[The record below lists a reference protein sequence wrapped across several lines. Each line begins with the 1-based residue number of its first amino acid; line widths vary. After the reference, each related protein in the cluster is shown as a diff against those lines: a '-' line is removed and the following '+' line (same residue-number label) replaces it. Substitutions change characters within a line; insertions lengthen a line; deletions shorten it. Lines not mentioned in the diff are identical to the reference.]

1 MSNDVFLGLAHKI
14 EGDVMQKLRKVTAVV
29 AVTATV
35 AAGFP
40 SSPVFAQAR
49 VIPTRA
55 APTDIEQMAPIAPVD
70 QVALISS
77 TIHRFPNGGEPLKLA
92 ISDLIVNHRDLA
104 ASLVTVLRTDPS
116 LTPAQKQAIV
126 AGVAD
131 ALNRLGIVAADMPV
145 KGMPVKALPAPVV
158 GGFPWW
164 LLFLAAAGGI
174 ACAAACGHHNENPPI
189 FIPSDN

>member
-1 MSNDVFLGLAHKI
+1 
-14 EGDVMQKLRKVTAVV
+14 MQKLRKLTAVV
-29 AVTATV
+29 AATATV
-35 AAGFP
+35 VAGLP

-49 VIPTRA
+49 RVTPAT
-55 APTDIEQMAPIAPVD
+55 IETPAAPVD
-70 QVALISS
+70 QAALISS
-77 TIHRFPNGGEPLKLA
+77 TIRGFPNGGEPLKLA

-116 LTPAQKQAIV
+116 VTPAQKQAII

-145 KGMPVKALPAPVV
+145 KAVPAAPPVV

-164 LLFLAAAGGI
+164 LLFLAAAGGAA
-174 ACAAACGHHNENPPI
+174 ACAAECGRHNENPPI
-189 FIPSDN
+189 FFPSDN

>member
-1 MSNDVFLGLAHKI
+1 
-14 EGDVMQKLRKVTAVV
+14 MQKLRKLTAVV
-29 AVTATV
+29 AATATV
-35 AAGFP
+35 VAGLP

-49 VIPTRA
+49 RVTPAT
-55 APTDIEQMAPIAPVD
+55 IETPAAPVD
-70 QVALISS
+70 QAALISS
-77 TIHRFPNGGEPLKLA
+77 TIRGFPNGGEPLKLA

-164 LLFLAAAGGI
+164 LLFLAAAGGAA
-174 ACAAACGHHNENPPI
+174 ACAAECGRHNENPPI
-189 FIPSDN
+189 IIPSDN

>member
-1 MSNDVFLGLAHKI
+1 MP
-14 EGDVMQKLRKVTAVV
+14 KLRKLTAVV
-29 AVTATV
+29 AVTTTV

-40 SSPVFAQAR
+40 SSPVFAQTG
-49 VIPTRA
+49 VIRTRA
-55 APTDIEQMAPIAPVD
+55 APTEIEQIAPIAPVD

-92 ISDLIVNHRDLA
+92 ISDLIVNHREFA

-116 LTPAQKQAIV
+116 LTPAQKEAIV

-145 KGMPVKALPAPVV
+145 KAIPAPEVR

-164 LLFLAAAGGI
+164 LLFLAAAGG
-174 ACAAACGHHNENPPI
+174 AAGCAAACGHHNENPPI
-189 FIPSDN
+189 FFPSDN

>member
-1 MSNDVFLGLAHKI
+1 MSNDLQCGLAHRK
-14 EGDVMQKLRKVTAVV
+14 EGDVMPKFRKLTAVV
-29 AVTATV
+29 AVTAIV

-40 SSPVFAQAR
+40 SSPVFAQTR
-49 VIPTRA
+49 FIPTRA
-55 APTDIEQMAPIAPVD
+55 TPYEPVAPMAPVD

-77 TIHRFPNGGEPLKLA
+77 TIHGFPSGGEPLKLA
-92 ISDLIVNHRDLA
+92 ISDLIVNHREFA

-116 LTPAQKQAIV
+116 VTPAQKQAIV

-145 KGMPVKALPAPVV
+145 KAIPAAPAPVV

-174 ACAAACGHHNENPPI
+174 ACAAACEHHNENPPI

>member
-1 MSNDVFLGLAHKI
+1 MK
-14 EGDVMQKLRKVTAVV
+14 GDVMPKLRKLTAVV

-40 SSPVFAQAR
+40 SSPVVAQTG
-49 VIPTRA
+49 VIATRA
-55 APTDIEQMAPIAPVD
+55 TPIEVAPMAPVD
-70 QVALISS
+70 QAALISS
-77 TIHRFPNGGEPLKLA
+77 TIHGFPNGGEPLKLA
-92 ISDLIVNHRDLA
+92 ISDLIVNHREFA

-174 ACAAACGHHNENPPI
+174 ACAAACEHHNENPPI
-189 FIPSDN
+189 IFPSAN

>member
-1 MSNDVFLGLAHKI
+1 MK
-14 EGDVMQKLRKVTAVV
+14 GDVMPKLRKLTAVV

-40 SSPVFAQAR
+40 SSPVVAQTG
-49 VIPTRA
+49 VIATRA
-55 APTDIEQMAPIAPVD
+55 TPIEVAPMAPVD
-70 QVALISS
+70 QAALISS
-77 TIHRFPNGGEPLKLA
+77 TIHGFPNGGEPLKIA
-92 ISDLIVNHRDLA
+92 ISDLIVNHREFA

-145 KGMPVKALPAPVV
+145 KAVPAAPVV

-164 LLFLAAAGGI
+164 LLFLAAAGGA
-174 ACAAACGHHNENPPI
+174 ACAAACGHHNENPPV
-189 FIPSDN
+189 FFPSAN

>member
-1 MSNDVFLGLAHKI
+1 
-14 EGDVMQKLRKVTAVV
+14 MQKLRKVTAVV

-40 SSPVFAQAR
+40 SSPVFAQGR

-55 APTDIEQMAPIAPVD
+55 APADIEQIAPIAPVD

-77 TIHRFPNGGEPLKLA
+77 TIHRFPNAGEPLKLA
-92 ISDLIVNHRDLA
+92 ISDLIVNHREFA

-116 LTPAQKQAIV
+116 LTPAQKEAIV

-164 LLFLAAAGGI
+164 LVFLALAGGGA
-174 ACAAACGHHNENPPI
+174 ACAALCGNNNNNPP
-189 FIPSDN
+189 FVSFN

>member
-1 MSNDVFLGLAHKI
+1 
-14 EGDVMQKLRKVTAVV
+14 MQKLRKVTAVV

-55 APTDIEQMAPIAPVD
+55 APTDIEQVAPIAPVD

-92 ISDLIVNHRDLA
+92 ISDLIVNHREFA

-116 LTPAQKQAIV
+116 LTPAQRQAIV

-145 KGMPVKALPAPVV
+145 KAVPAVPAAPVV

-174 ACAAACGHHNENPPI
+174 ACAAACEHHNENPPI
-189 FIPSDN
+189 FFPSDN

>member
-1 MSNDVFLGLAHKI
+1 LGLARKI
-14 EGDVMQKLRKVTAVV
+14 LELKRAMQMPKLRKLTAVV
-29 AVTATV
+29 AVTATI

-55 APTDIEQMAPIAPVD
+55 APTDIEQIAPIAPVD

-92 ISDLIVNHRDLA
+92 VSDLIVNHRDLA

-145 KGMPVKALPAPVV
+145 KAIPAAKPVV

-164 LLFLAAAGGI
+164 LVFLALAGGGA
-174 ACAAACGHHNENPPI
+174 ACAAACGEHHENN
-189 FIPSDN
+189 FFPSAN

>member
-1 MSNDVFLGLAHKI
+1 
-14 EGDVMQKLRKVTAVV
+14 MQKVRKLTAVV

-40 SSPVFAQAR
+40 SSPVFAQGR

-55 APTDIEQMAPIAPVD
+55 APADIEQIAPIAPVD
-70 QVALISS
+70 QIALISS

-92 ISDLIVNHRDLA
+92 ISDLIVNHREFA
-104 ASLVTVLRTDPS
+104 ASLITVLRTDPS
-116 LTPAQKQAIV
+116 LTPVQKQAIV

-145 KGMPVKALPAPVV
+145 KAIPAAPVAV

-164 LLFLAAAGGI
+164 LVFLALAGGGA
-174 ACAAACGHHNENPPI
+174 ACAALCGNNNENNPP
-189 FIPSDN
+189 FVSFN

>member
-1 MSNDVFLGLAHKI
+1 MRR
-14 EGDVMQKLRKVTAVV
+14 LRKVTAVV
-29 AVTATV
+29 AVTTTV

-40 SSPVFAQAR
+40 SPAVFAQAR
-49 VIPTRA
+49 RAIPATIE
-55 APTDIEQMAPIAPVD
+55 APVAPVD
-70 QVALISS
+70 QAALISS
-77 TIHRFPNGGEPLKLA
+77 TIRGFPNGGEPLKLA

-145 KGMPVKALPAPVV
+145 KAIPAAPVV

-164 LLFLAAAGGI
+164 LVFLALAGGGA
-174 ACAAACGHHNENPPI
+174 ACAAACGEHHENN
-189 FIPSDN
+189 FFPSAN